1 METTQ
6 FGSKLKEMFSVNL
19 LMGKKRSH
27 QVRPHKGIVPIPEML
42 TNTAKQFGGKLAM
55 QRFVDG
61 EWEKFSYNDMESMV
75 TRLAGGLQKLGL
87 KPKDHLGVLGEN
99 RPEWCMSYL
108 AVQRMGAVCV
118 PLDSMMSDSEIRHI
132 IIESG
137 VKAVLTTSKFLGTV
151 LDADRPGLIIIDLD
165 DGDRSG
171 TLKFH
176 QIMLKE
182 GEKTAFPAL
191 ALDDLAAIIFTSGT
205 TGYSKGVML
214 SHRNIVSNVAS
225 VNSIIHLDENS
236 SLVSVLPLH
245 HTFEATAGFLFPI
258 YIGATVTYAR
268 SLKSKELLEDIANTG
283 TNLMVGVP
291 LLYEKMYQGINKKLK
306 QLPFFKKVM
315 VDIFYQTTRGASAL
329 GKKDLGKVLFK
340 SLREK
345 AGLNSIKYFVSG
357 GAALPPYIAQFFNY
371 LGISLFQGYGL
382 TETSPVL
389 TVNYPENPQHE
400 SAGLPIPGV
409 ELKIFDPDHL
419 GVGEIAA
426 RGPNI
431 FLGYYKNPDATK
443 ETFRDGWFLTGD
455 LGWIDSEGF
464 LYITG
469 RKKNLLVTG
478 GGKNVYPEEIEALL
492 NQKDHILESLVIGV
506 PRPGGMGDEVE
517 AMIVPDY
524 EFLDKE
530 AEETGI
536 SWTPEKIEEV
546 IKLDVEDVCHHLAE
560 YKRIRKFSI
569 YHEEFVKTS
578 TKKIKR
584 YLYQQKYLDVNN
596 SKPKKK

>member
-1 METTQ
+1 MDTTQ
-6 FGSKLKEMFSVNL
+6 IGNKIKEIFNTSFLVR
-19 LMGKKRSH
+19 KRAH
-27 QVRPHKGIVPIPEML
+27 TVRPHKGIMPIPEML
-42 TNTAKQFGGKLAM
+42 TQSAKNFGNKLAM
-55 QRFVDG
+55 QRYVNE
-61 EWEKFSYNDMESMV
+61 EWEKWTYNDLDKMV

-87 KPKDHLGVLGEN
+87 KSKDHIGVLGEN
-99 RPEWCMSYL
+99 RPQWCMAYL
-108 AVQRMGAVCV
+108 AVQRMGGVCV
-118 PLDSMMSDSEIRHI
+118 PLDSMMSDTEIRHI
-132 IIESG
+132 IFESG
-137 VKAVLTTSKFLGTV
+137 VKAVLTTAKFLGTV
-151 LDADRPGLIIIDLD
+151 LDAERPELIIIDID
-165 DGDRSG
+165 NGDRSG
-171 TLKFH
+171 TLKFDEILLDEGSQPEFP
-176 QIMLKE
+176 QID
-182 GEKTAFPAL
+182 
-191 ALDDLAAIIFTSGT
+191 LDDLAAIIFTSGT

-214 SHRNIVSNVAS
+214 SHRNIMSNVAS

-245 HTFEATAGFLFPI
+245 HTFEATAGFLFPL
-258 YIGATVTYAR
+258 YIGATITYAR

-291 LLYEKMYQGINKKLK
+291 LLYEKMYQGINRKLK
-306 QLPFFKKVM
+306 QLPFFKKIM
-315 VDIFYQTTRGASAL
+315 VDIFYQTTRGASML

-371 LGISLFQGYGL
+371 LGICLFQGYGL

-389 TVNYPENPQHE
+389 TVNYPDDPQHE

-409 ELKIFDPDHL
+409 ELKIFDTDAN
-419 GVGEIAA
+419 GIGEIAA
-426 RGPNI
+426 RGENI
-431 FLGYYKNPDATK
+431 FLGYYQNPEATK

-455 LGWIDSEGF
+455 LGWIDHEGF

-517 AMIVPDY
+517 ALIVPDN
-524 EFLDKE
+524 EFFDKE
-530 AEETGI
+530 KEEIGI
-536 SWTPEKIEEV
+536 IWTPEKKEEV
-546 IKLDVEDVCHHLAE
+546 IKQEVEEVCTRLAE
-560 YKRIRKFSI
+560 YKRIHKFSI
-569 YHEEFVKTS
+569 HEEEFVKTS

-584 YLYQQKYLDVNN
+584 YLYQQKYLDVN
-596 SKPKKK
+596 SAKPKKK